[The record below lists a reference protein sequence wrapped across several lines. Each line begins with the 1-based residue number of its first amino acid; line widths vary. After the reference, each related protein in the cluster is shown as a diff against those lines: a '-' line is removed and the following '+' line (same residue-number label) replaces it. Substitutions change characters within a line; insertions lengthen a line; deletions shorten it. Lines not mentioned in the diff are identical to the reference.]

1 MKVFIILCKVHAV
14 AETIMPLAMSKA
26 FVNCYINASSYEE
39 AINKILKQFTS
50 DGIYL
55 DEIESPVYEMPAT
68 SWSSH
73 IREQYKYLSNEML
86 SQSEFEN
93 EIKNGKVVYGIFSGF
108 N

>member
-1 MKVFIILCKVHAV
+1 M
-14 AETIMPLAMSKA
+14 
-26 FVNCYINASSYEE
+26 
-39 AINKILKQFTS
+39 
-50 DGIYL
+50 

-73 IREQYKYLSNEML
+73 IQEQYKSLSNEML